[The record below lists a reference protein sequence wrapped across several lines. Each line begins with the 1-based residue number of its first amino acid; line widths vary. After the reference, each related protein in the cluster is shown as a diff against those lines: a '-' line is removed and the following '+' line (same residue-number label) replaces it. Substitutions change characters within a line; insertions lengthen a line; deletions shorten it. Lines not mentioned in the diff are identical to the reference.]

1 MLNWKVR
8 IFGGSDDA
16 EARRSRPVDHF
27 GGQRRLVAIGQR
39 IHHAGFA
46 RLLGEQRPRQHVG
59 LDIDHHDVLAG
70 SDRGPCVTDADGRIA
85 GRLHDDV
92 DAICRRSRAIGG
104 KRRRRD
110 PGVVP
115 ADGLA
120 GVPGALRIE
129 IDDDGDFKSRHMR
142 HLRQE
147 HRAELAGADQR
158 DTDRLAGGAA
168 GVEEMMEIHVKR
180 SNQVRLFMRSYA
192 DGIPVMA
199 GLVPAIHVLSSQRS
213 KNVDAR
219 HKAGHDDVFGESAF
233 YSAACR
239 CARASRSS
247 ASSSTVS
254 IGAKSRCAMNSGRVG
269 VRM

>member
-1 MLNWKVR
+1 M
-8 IFGGSDDA
+8 
-16 EARRSRPVDHF
+16 
-27 GGQRRLVAIGQR
+27 
-39 IHHAGFA
+39 
-46 RLLGEQRPRQHVG
+46 
-59 LDIDHHDVLAG
+59 LAG
-70 SDRGPCVTDADGRIA
+70 RNRSARVPDADRWIA
-85 GRLHDDV
+85 GRLDDHL
-92 DAICRRSRAIGG
+92 DAVRGRSRRVGG
-104 KRRRRD
+104 ECRGRD
-110 PGVVP
+110 ARVVP

-168 GVEEMMEIHVKR
+168 GVEGMMEIHVKR
-180 SNQVRLFMRSYA
+180 SNQGRLFMSSYA

-199 GLVPAIHVLSSQRS
+199 GLVPAIPALSSQRS

-219 HKAGHDDVFGESAF
+219 YKAGHDAVFGESAF

-239 CARASRSS
+239 CARANRNS

-254 IGAKSRCAMNSGRVG
+254 IGLKSRCAMYSGRVG
-269 VRM
+269 V